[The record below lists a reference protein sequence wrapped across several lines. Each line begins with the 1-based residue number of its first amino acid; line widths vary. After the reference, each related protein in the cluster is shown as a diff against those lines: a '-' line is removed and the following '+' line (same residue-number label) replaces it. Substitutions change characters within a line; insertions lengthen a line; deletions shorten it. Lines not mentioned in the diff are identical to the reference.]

1 MDGAEPLGL
10 PDHNDT
16 ATKPLP
22 GTMTGDNNNYT
33 VIIIT
38 MIRRGGNNNTV
49 PRATRWL
56 DDSKDAVPRSPHDDR
71 NYINNMNQNQA
82 NGPVISI
89 THYTTILK

>member
-10 PDHNDT
+10 PDHNHT

-38 MIRRGGNNNTV
+38 ITKMRRGSNNNTV
-49 PRATRWL
+49 PRATRGL
-56 DDSKDAVPRSPHDDR
+56 DDSKDAVPKSHA
-71 NYINNMNQNQA
+71 MTETTL
-82 NGPVISI
+82 I
-89 THYTTILK
+89 T